1 MIVQGL
7 LGVHIAA
14 GSIALLAA
22 VVALATAKGGV
33 NHLRSGRVYAIG
45 MTVIFLTA
53 IPLAIFGSD
62 IFLLLIAVFSFY
74 LVFAGWRFA
83 RNRRGR
89 PQPVDWIAVGILGL
103 TGVGMWGYGA
113 ILVMQEDSQW
123 VTLLIFGFIALA
135 LAIADGYFH
144 YRLAKGLSSAGKQRV
159 QRHLTNMLAGTIAT
173 VTAVMVVNVDL
184 DPVWIPWVLPT
195 VVITPLIVWWNRRWA
210 SKGRPASLS

>member
-1 MIVQGL
+1 MNITLIVQGL

-33 NHLRSGRVYAIG
+33 NHRRAGRVYAIG

-53 IPLAIFGSD
+53 IPLAIYGSD

-89 PQPVDWIAVGILGL
+89 PQPVDWAAVGILGL

-113 ILVMQEDSQW
+113 ILVTQGDSQW

-135 LAIADGYFH
+135 LASADGYFH
-144 YRLAKGLSSAGKQRV
+144 YRLAKGLSRAGKQRV

-184 DPVWIPWVLPT
+184 DPVWIPWILPT
-195 VVITPLIVWWNRRWA
+195 VAITPLIVWWNRRV
-210 SKGRPASLS
+210 SVK